1 MRYSTRGF
9 PETRKKAR
17 TKTWHGGI
25 GLHIGVC
32 HLSLFLPG
40 VQSLK
45 GKRQISRSLT
55 SRIRNQFNVA
65 VSEIADQDIWQR
77 LTLGIC
83 CISNEP
89 KHANQVLS
97 SVVSFVEAERR
108 DLELLD
114 YGTEIIN
121 GV

>member
-1 MRYSTRGF
+1 MKHFAGEF
-9 PETRKKAR
+9 PETRNTSLKQNLV
-17 TKTWHGGI
+17 WGI
-25 GLHIGVC
+25 SLHIGVC
-32 HLSLFLPG
+32 HLSLLLPG

-65 VSEIADQDIWQR
+65 VSEISDQDLWQR
-77 LTLGIC
+77 LTLGVC

-89 KHANQVLS
+89 NHANQVLS
-97 SVVSFVEAERR
+97 SVVSFVQTERR